1 MIDYIYTLLSQLVL
15 SWHSPT
21 VLHVLREQC
30 FYLRLLWQCLW
41 VTAKCSVRHS
51 VMSNSLWC
59 HGLQQAR
66 LPCPSLSPGQS
77 LLKLM
82 SIESVMSSNHLI
94 LCHPLLLLLSIFRQ
108 TLYHLRHQGRPQSF
122 PASRF
127 FLMSQLFRS
136 GGQSIGA
143 SAAVLPMNI
152 HDQS

>member
-1 MIDYIYTLLSQLVL
+1 MLHLIQSIPRIIISTGDQREITEEIVHVL
-15 SWHSPT
+15 S
-21 VLHVLREQC
+21 VQ
-30 FYLRLLWQCLW
+30 FN
-41 VTAKCSVRHS
+41 HS
-51 VMSNSLWC
+51 VVSDSLPPHEPQHTRPPLSITNSC
-59 HGLQQAR
+59 
-66 LPCPSLSPGQS
+66 SSP
-77 LLKLM
+77 KPM

-143 SAAVLPMNI
+143 SAAVLPVNF
-152 HDQS
+152 QG